1 MVEENLFYQITD
13 KFQAFLDVILKLN
26 QMEVQINNSLQSI
39 KFIKTANGSFKG
51 NCAERVEKTLRLK
64 RRKINVEKTLALM
77 ELINVVKKTLPTL
90 VQLIQR
96 NNIESA
102 VKLVKTSEDTYK
114 HKLNNIKALK

>member
-1 MVEENLFYQITD
+1 
-13 KFQAFLDVILKLN
+13 
-26 QMEVQINNSLQSI
+26 MEVQINNSLQSI
-39 KFIKTANGSFKG
+39 KFIKSANNSLKG

-64 RRKINVEKTLALM
+64 RRKINIEKTLALM

-114 HKLNNIKALK
+114 HKLNNIKALKLMIMINCP